1 MMLLSWNVQVLSLEQ
16 QHIHTFHMAWYRGC
30 HEKMPTM
37 NDMYMCTYAD
47 RKYAEEVV
55 EVSDPE
61 DNYAFYSRI

>member
-1 MMLLSWNVQVLSLEQ
+1 
-16 QHIHTFHMAWYRGC
+16 MAWYRGC